1 MFQLWKSSSEFCAMR
16 SLVIVSLA
24 QRMISLSH
32 SSTTA
37 SRCKFLIFF
46 IKYNFGLVSYLDLY
60 TLDLYTVYFCLLAC
74 PISLGPF
81 LLKLPLSFAD
91 RVPVRPRKSDY
102 TVENVLTLAQCYVLS

>member
-37 SRCKFLIFF
+37 SRWKLLIFF
-46 IKYNFGLVSYLDLY
+46 IKYNLGLLSYLNMHAI
-60 TLDLYTVYFCLLAC
+60 YFCLRAC
-74 PISLGPF
+74 PVSLGLF